1 MACPYFWPEGK
12 LETGPWTHTP
22 RLPLGDSFSGFCR
35 AQPGEVHRPAE
46 QRQEELCNCGY
57 PRGVC
62 ERFPTDSPADAVRF
76 SIAADKPT
84 RLSLTYVYEK
94 DHAPAK
100 FGFMEFLVGTHALVD
115 RPADDLLAR
124 QAEAFVES
132 YLALT
137 RTSSPLT
144 QLTTGPAHGAI

>member
-1 MACPYFWPEGK
+1 VACPYFWPEGK

-22 RLPLGDSFSGFCR
+22 RLPLGDAFSGSCR
-35 AQPGEVHRPAE
+35 AQPGEVHRPTE

-57 PRGVC
+57 SRGVC

-76 SIAADKPT
+76 SIASDKPA
-84 RLSLTYVYEK
+84 RLRLTYVYEK

-100 FGFMEFLVGTHALVD
+100 FGVMEFLVGTHAFLD
-115 RPADDLLAR
+115 RPADELLAR

-137 RTSSPLT
+137 RASSSDT
-144 QLTTGPAHGAI
+144 QRTTRAARGAT